1 VTGRG
6 RVLVVDDEPGVLD
19 MLRESLELL
28 GYEASTAG
36 SGEETIAAM
45 TTARPHVVF
54 LALVMPGT
62 SGLEALTYFRQHH
75 PAVPV
80 VVVTGWMEHEIARQA
95 RAVGAFA
102 IVGKPVDLKT
112 LKGLVA
118 RAMKPAPGP
127 LPST

>member
-1 VTGRG
+1 MG

-28 GYEASTAG
+28 GYEASTAA
-36 SGEETIAAM
+36 SGEEAIAAM
-45 TTARPHVVF
+45 TTARPDVVF
-54 LALVMPGT
+54 LDLVMPGI

-75 PAVPV
+75 PTVPV
-80 VVVTGWMEHEIARQA
+80 VVVTGWMEHEMARQA
-95 RAVGAFA
+95 RTAGAFA
-102 IVGKPVDLKT
+102 IVGKPVDLTT

-127 LPST
+127 